1 MNFESS
7 SILKN
12 YQPVIGLEV
21 HCQLETSTKL
31 FCACSTQ
38 FGALPNKNTC
48 PICLGLPGV
57 LPVLNKKVV
66 DFAVKLAIALGGKV
80 QRKSLFARKQYFYPD
95 LPKGYQIS
103 QFEEPY
109 CIGGSVELD
118 SGFVVELN
126 RIHIEEDAGKNV
138 HGDNASYV
146 DLNRAGIP
154 LLEIVTEPVI
164 HSPTDAVDYLK
175 KLRSIVR
182 YLKIC
187 DGNLEEGSFRCDA
200 NVSVRLRG
208 SDDLN
213 VRTEI
218 KNLNSFKNIEKAITY
233 EIFRQVDCIEN
244 NIEIVE
250 ETLLFDASTGKTH
263 GMRSKEG
270 SQDYRYFPDPDLTPL
285 ILIDERVEDLKS
297 QIPELPHQKSK
308 RFQEIYKLNVMDSA
322 QLCEEVSLAN
332 YFESIVELINGKLSP
347 KIVANWVVVEWMKYA
362 KEFSWTPATS
372 PISAEKFAELLCLL
386 GEKTISGKIAKKVF
400 DLMVTE
406 ELSAREI
413 VEKYQ
418 LIQILDR
425 NEIVVVVDA
434 VLKEYPDQLSL
445 YLEGKQKVF
454 GFFVGQIMKRS
465 RGKFNPALVNEI
477 LKERVDA
484 NR

>member
-31 FCACSTQ
+31 FCACPTQ

-66 DFAVKLAIALGGKV
+66 DFAVKLAIAIGGKV

-164 HSPTDAVDYLK
+164 HSPSDAVDYLK

-182 YLKIC
+182 YLKIS

-285 ILIDERVEDLKS
+285 FLSDERVEDLKS

-332 YFESIVELINGKLSP
+332 YFESIVKLVNGKLSP

-362 KEFSWTPATS
+362 KEFSWTPGSS
-372 PISAEKFAELLCLL
+372 PISAEKFSELLCLL
-386 GEKTISGKIAKKVF
+386 GEKIISGKIAKKVF

-445 YLEGKQKVF
+445 YLDGKQKVF